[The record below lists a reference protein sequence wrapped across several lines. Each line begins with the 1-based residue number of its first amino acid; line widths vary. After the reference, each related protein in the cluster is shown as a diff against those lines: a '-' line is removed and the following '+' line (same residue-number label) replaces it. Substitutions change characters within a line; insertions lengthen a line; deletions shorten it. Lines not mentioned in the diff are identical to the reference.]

1 MPGMRALLP
10 PTVCMVQEVG
20 GLDADEEVAP
30 TLQSIQEQL
39 QELKL
44 LVKRNLHDAQ

>member
-1 MPGMRALLP
+1 MHNMPVSI
-10 PTVCMVQEVG
+10 VCAIQDV
-20 GLDADEEVAP
+20 ATPHDEEVP

-44 LVKRNLHDAQ
+44 LVKRKLDAAD